1 MYILD
6 IMFEIKNRKEF
17 INAFQCFCEDL
28 VKFELPWFE
37 MLYDFSISFIS
48 LNLFINPDIF
58 LVKMYLL
65 AGYNS
70 IEINLSFNRN
80 IILLLYKFIENN
92 IISLDEI
99 LYINSRLFINS
110 ENKFF
115 FDFIN
120 DLENN
125 FISYSMEDSADVCIL

>member
-80 IILLLYKFIENN
+80 IILLLIRDYLLIQKINFFLILLMILK
-92 IISLDEI
+92 IISYHIQWKIQLMFA
-99 LYINSRLFINS
+99 YY
-110 ENKFF
+110 
-115 FDFIN
+115 DF
-120 DLENN
+120 
-125 FISYSMEDSADVCIL
+125 FISFLKNKYQ